1 MAAEVQIFNR
11 LERTFTEAS
20 LETSFAFLDNL
31 PGSFYRVRLAV
42 ICMKPTG
49 TIHSSIGSVS
59 VNEGKTFE

>member
-42 ICMKPTG
+42 ICMK
-49 TIHSSIGSVS
+49 IHWNDPFFHRVS